1 MGNGSNLITL
11 DLSMLLQIINFLIL
25 VYVFWRLFGKKIGP
39 ILDERKKIVTSK
51 LLEAEEERANARK
64 ATADA
69 SELKK
74 EAKKRANE
82 ILIRA
87 EISADER
94 KERIIK
100 EANQSREKML
110 TTAEIDIEKM
120 KQNASKELQ
129 KEVSGL
135 AVTLA
140 EKILKENID
149 KDGDKIINN
158 FIEEVGE

>member
-1 MGNGSNLITL
+1 MFSVFRVTFVTFFFDMITL
-11 DLSMLLQIINFLIL
+11 
-25 VYVFWRLFGKKIGP
+25 
-39 ILDERKKIVTSK
+39 
-51 LLEAEEERANARK
+51 
-64 ATADA
+64 
-69 SELKK
+69 
-74 EAKKRANE
+74 
-82 ILIRA
+82 
-87 EISADER
+87 

-129 KEVSGL
+129 KEVSSL

>member
-1 MGNGSNLITL
+1 MIRFTKLLVDNNLFL
-11 DLSMLLQIINFLIL
+11 NFLIL
-25 VYVFWRLFGKKIGP
+25 FYAFWRLFGKKIGP

-51 LLEAEEERANARK
+51 LSEAEEERMNAKK
-64 ATADA
+64 AVAEAD
-69 SELKK
+69 ELKK

-82 ILIRA
+82 IIIRA

-94 KERIIK
+94 KEKIIK
-100 EANQSREKML
+100 DANMSRDKML
-110 TTAEIDIEKM
+110 VAAETDIQTM

-140 EKILKENID
+140 EKIIKENVD
-149 KDGDKIINN
+149 KSEDKIINN
-158 FIEEVGE
+158 FIEELGE

>member
-1 MGNGSNLITL
+1 MENGSNLITL

-25 VYVFWRLFGKKIGP
+25 VYVFWRLFGKKTGP

-51 LLEAEEERANARK
+51 LLEAEEERTNARK
-64 ATADA
+64 ATAEA
-69 SELKK
+69 SELKR

-129 KEVSGL
+129 KEVSSL